1 LLQNSN
7 YLIINFLGALVAGK
21 SRALFIDLLKG
32 LALVV
37 MIEVHIFNSLLLPEI
52 KQSWWFPYLN
62 FINGLV
68 APTFTF
74 TSGMVFV
81 LVLAKGVGD
90 LRKFDKEFWRRLSR
104 IGMVFLAAYSLHVPF
119 FSFSKIW
126 NNPNFQTLNSFFTVD
141 VLQTIASGLLVLL
154 IARMI
159 FTDNRKFFNFSGV
172 MTLLILLIGPIAWKI
187 DFSQHMPIFFA
198 NYMNRIHNSQFPIF
212 PWWGFIFSGAYI
224 AKFYLQAL
232 ASNQEKS
239 FANKLLIIGTA
250 FFIVGVLMINFLL
263 PENLASI
270 RPHPFFFIE
279 RLGVIMVL
287 LGGCWFYLSD
297 KAGYN
302 SILLDVSRE
311 SLLVY
316 WLHLQ
321 LLYRDIFSGRSL
333 AFIYDNKL
341 NALQAAIVTLIMVT
355 AMMAVAKGWGMIKQ
369 KKPGWARWITI
380 VILCGAFLVFMLR

>member
-1 LLQNSN
+1 M
-7 YLIINFLGALVAGK
+7 AGK
-21 SRALFIDLLKG
+21 NRALFIDLLKG
-32 LALVV
+32 LALVI
-37 MIEVHIFNSLLLPEI
+37 MIEVHVFNSLLLPEL

-90 LRKFDKEFWRRLSR
+90 LRKFGKDFWKRLSR

-119 FSFSKIW
+119 FSFSKLW
-126 NNPNFQTLNSFFTVD
+126 NNATFQNLNSFFTVD

-154 IARMI
+154 FARMV
-159 FTDNRKFFNFSGV
+159 FTDNKKFFNFSGI
-172 MTLLILLIGPIAWKI
+172 MTLLILLLAPFAWKI
-187 DFSQHMPIFFA
+187 DFYQHMPLFFA
-198 NYMNRIHNSQFPIF
+198 NYLNRMHNSQFPIF

-224 AKFYLQAL
+224 AKFYIQARE
-232 ASNQEKS
+232 SNQEKA

-250 FFIVGVLMINFLL
+250 FFFIGVLMINYLL

-279 RLGVIMVL
+279 RLGVIMGL
-287 LGGCWFYLSD
+287 LGGGWYFLAN
-297 KAGYN
+297 KTNYN

-321 LLYRDIFSGRSL
+321 LLYRDVFWGKSL
-333 AFIYDNKL
+333 ASIYDDKL
-341 NALQAAIVTLIMVT
+341 NVLQASIVTMLMVA
-355 AMMAVAKGWGMIKQ
+355 AMMAIAKSWGLVKQ
-369 KKPGWARWITI
+369 KKPEWARWITI
-380 VILCGAFLVFMLR
+380 VILSGAFLVFLFR